1 MVNFKT
7 IYMWQIK
14 KKLRLCWTC
23 NVCKNANRSY
33 HGKLIFW
40 SEIIATVTEGCRC
53 CVQMNFTCISAI
65 HVFSGFTGR
74 LCEVNINECISEP
87 CLNSGTCED
96 LINGYHCYCIDG
108 FAGVSCDQQID
119 ECLSNPCLNNA
130 TCLDEINGYVCYAHP
145 MLRREKSDGYNW
157 RHWLHP
163 VCVLGLSHFFKSY
176 MGHFERF
183 GRWYYYN

>member
-1 MVNFKT
+1 MYAKMPTEVIMANL
-7 IYMWQIK
+7 YSG
-14 KKLRLCWTC
+14 LRSLLLLPKVADVVFRWTSL
-23 NVCKNANRSY
+23 VFP
-33 HGKLIFW
+33 LF
-40 SEIIATVTEGCRC
+40 
-53 CVQMNFTCISAI
+53 
-65 HVFSGFTGR
+65 FSGFTGR

-130 TCLDEINGYVCYAHP
+130 TCIDQINGYVCYALP
-145 MLRREKSDGYNW
+145 MLRPEKSDGYNW

-163 VCVLGLSHFFKSY
+163 VCVLGLSYFFKSY

-183 GRWYYYN
+183 CQWYYYN